1 MTDFEIVMVS
11 RGHGRGHAVP
21 DMAIA
26 RELAKSAP
34 DIPIRFVSYA
44 AGAEAYRACGFP
56 VTDLEVEDNPP
67 FLDMVVKL
75 TRLFGEMNPWPRL
88 IIAHEEFPV
97 LPAAEIFE
105 IPCVFITDFFT
116 DPGHLL
122 MQALKYASEVVFTG
136 EPGVFTEPPY
146 LNGRIHYI
154 GRAVRDFE
162 YSLSDRV
169 RARTELGIP
178 ADAVVALFQPGA
190 WVESRVPIAELLI
203 DAWNLLPGSP
213 KRLIWLTG
221 RDHDVLSSKFGDRP
235 DLMLLQADWKIDRLM
250 AASDVLITKAN
261 RLTVYEAAAI
271 GLPSISISN
280 LANWPDDVA
289 VARVPSNIALTAS
302 DTPEIL
308 RDAIERSI
316 GSKPVPAIAVSG
328 GVRSAASRIAHHIRN
343 LQNVA
348 S

>member
-1 MTDFEIVMVS
+1 MTDFEIVLVS
-11 RGHGRGHAVP
+11 RGHGRGHAMP

-26 RELAKSAP
+26 GELAKLAP

-56 VTDLEVEDNPP
+56 VTDLEVDDNPP

-75 TRLFGEMNPWPRL
+75 TRLFGEMNPWPGL

-122 MQALKYASEVVFTG
+122 MQALKYAAEVVFTG

-146 LNGRIHYI
+146 LSDKVHYV
-154 GRAVRDFE
+154 GRAVREFE
-162 YSLSDRV
+162 YSLSDRA
-169 RARTELGIP
+169 RARAELGIP
-178 ADAVVALFQPGA
+178 VDATVALFQPGA
-190 WVESRVPIAELLI
+190 WMESRVPIADLLTAAWELL
-203 DAWNLLPGSP
+203 PRSP
-213 KRLIWLTG
+213 KRLIWLGG
-221 RDHDVLSSKFGDRP
+221 RDFDALSLKFRDRT
-235 DLMLLQADWKIDRLM
+235 DLMFLREDWKMERLM

-261 RLTVYEAAAI
+261 RLTVYEAAAL
-271 GLPSISISN
+271 GLPSVSISN

-302 DTPEIL
+302 ATP
-308 RDAIERSI
+308 DALMEAIARSI
-316 GSKPVPAIAVSG
+316 DAKPAPATAVSD
-328 GVRSAASRIAHHIRN
+328 GVTGAASRIGRILERMR
-343 LQNVA
+343 